1 MSLKKIVIF
10 ASGSGSS
17 AENIIANFN
26 GKTSIR
32 VEKLYCNNQK
42 AFVLERIKKHNI
54 NTMIFNNSEL
64 ETGKVLED
72 LIKVRPEL
80 IVLAGFLRKIP
91 KAIIDEF
98 KNKIIN
104 IHPALLP
111 KYGGQGMFGLNVH
124 QKVIDNKDFHSGFT
138 IHYVNENYDEGN
150 VIFQKKIEVKSST
163 AEELSK
169 KVLAQE
175 HKYYPTI
182 INSLLNEWSRNNNI
196 HGWVI

>member
-1 MSLKKIVIF
+1 M
-10 ASGSGSS
+10 
-17 AENIIANFN
+17 
-26 GKTSIR
+26 
-32 VEKLYCNNQK
+32 
-42 AFVLERIKKHNI
+42 
-54 NTMIFNNSEL
+54 
-64 ETGKVLED
+64 ED

-111 KYGGQGMFGLNVH
+111 KYGGKGMFGLNVH

-150 VIFQKKIEVKSST
+150 VIFQKKIEVKSSS

-182 INSLLNEWSRNNNI
+182 INSLLND
-196 HGWVI
+196 

>member
-1 MSLKKIVIF
+1 M
-10 ASGSGSS
+10 
-17 AENIIANFN
+17 
-26 GKTSIR
+26 
-32 VEKLYCNNQK
+32 
-42 AFVLERIKKHNI
+42 
-54 NTMIFNNSEL
+54 NS
-64 ETGKVLED
+64 
-72 LIKVRPEL
+72 
-80 IVLAGFLRKIP
+80 
-91 KAIIDEF
+91 

-150 VIFQKKIEVKSST
+150 VIFQKKKIEVKSSS

-182 INSLLNEWSRNNNI
+182 INSLLND
-196 HGWVI
+196 